1 MSKSVLRNFNEEVYR
16 EDMRRE
22 RYELGYIVGAW
33 LELKRCVACM
43 IKHGWSFEKISDCLD
58 LTMEEV
64 EELASIE
71 DVKEVVD
78 SMAFSS
84 EYLDSNQDVYNELCK
99 IGFKKFRTEESREWI
114 LKRITEEDRKSRNG

>member
-1 MSKSVLRNFNEEVYR
+1 MGYAVGYW
-16 EDMRRE
+16 E
-22 RYELGYIVGAW
+22 RCELGYAVGYW
-33 LELKRCVACM
+33 LALKRGVACM
-43 IKHGWSFEKISDCLD
+43 IEHGWSFEKISDCLD

-84 EYLDSNQDVYNELCK
+84 EYLDSNQDVYNELCE
-99 IGFKKFRTEESREWI
+99 IGFIKFSTEESREWI
-114 LKRITEEDRKSRNG
+114 LKIQERLRTGN